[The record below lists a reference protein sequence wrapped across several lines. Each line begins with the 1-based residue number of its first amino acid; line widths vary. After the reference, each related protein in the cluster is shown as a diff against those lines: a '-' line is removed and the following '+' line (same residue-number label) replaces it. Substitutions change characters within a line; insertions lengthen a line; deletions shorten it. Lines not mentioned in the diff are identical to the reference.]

1 MLLNAQGNSKGKI
14 GVFIEEHFDMTEYR
28 LFNRR
33 FPAAGYELEY
43 ISTLWGNTSLQ
54 YGSNPD
60 NGWVEEHLTV
70 SKDVKDVNVS
80 EYKGFI
86 LIGAYATDRLRYTV
100 KPEKGKPNDAPA
112 VELARKIMSTPGI
125 KLGTICHSLWLLC
138 ADRSLLEGR
147 KVTCAHNILCDVENA
162 GGEVQYGDD
171 GTVGSVVDGDLISA
185 KHPAFTDELIDI
197 FLKEIEATW
206 TEG

>member
-80 EYKGFI
+80 EYKGFL

-197 FLKEIEATW
+197 FLKEIEAT
-206 TEG
+206 

>member
-1 MLLNAQGNSKGKI
+1 MLLSAHGNSKGKI
-14 GVFIEEHFDMTEYR
+14 GVFIEDHFDMTEYR

-33 FPAAGYELEY
+33 FPAAGYDLQY
-43 ISTLWGNTSLQ
+43 ISNLWGNPTLQ
-54 YGSNPD
+54 FGSNPD
-60 NGWVEEHLTV
+60 NGWVEELLTV
-70 SKDVKDVNVS
+70 STDVKDVKPS
-80 EYKGFI
+80 DYKGFL

-112 VELARKIMSTPGI
+112 VELMRKICATPGV
-125 KLGTICHSLWLLC
+125 KVGTICHSLWLMC
-138 ADRSLLEGR
+138 ADRSLLEGK

-162 GGEVQYGDD
+162 GGLVQYGDD

-197 FLKEIEATW
+197 FLKEIEKS
-206 TEG
+206 

>member
-43 ISTLWGNTSLQ
+43 ISTLWGNASLQ

-80 EYKGFI
+80 EYKGFL

-197 FLKEIEATW
+197 FLKEIEAT
-206 TEG
+206 

>member
-1 MLLNAQGNSKGKI
+1 MLLSAHGNSKGKI
-14 GVFIEEHFDMTEYR
+14 GVFIEDHFDMTEYR

-33 FPAAGYELEY
+33 FPAAGYDVEY
-43 ISTLWGNTSLQ
+43 ISNLWGNPTLQ
-54 YGSNPD
+54 FGSNPD
-60 NGWVEEHLTV
+60 NGWVEEHLIV
-70 SKDVKDVNVS
+70 SKDVKDVNPSDYV
-80 EYKGFI
+80 GFL

-112 VELARKIMSTPGI
+112 VELLRKIVATPGV
-125 KLGTICHSLWLLC
+125 KLGTICHSLWLMC
-138 ADRSLLEGR
+138 ADRSLLEGK

-162 GGEVQYGDD
+162 GGLVQYGDD

-197 FLKEIEATW
+197 YLKEIEKS
-206 TEG
+206 

>member
-1 MLLNAQGNSKGKI
+1 MLLSAHGNSKGKI
-14 GVFIEEHFDMTEYR
+14 GVFIEDHFDMTEYR

-33 FPAAGYELEY
+33 FPAAGYDLQY
-43 ISTLWGNTSLQ
+43 ISNLWGNPTLQ
-54 YGSNPD
+54 FGSNPD

-70 SKDVKDVNVS
+70 STDVKDVKPS
-80 EYKGFI
+80 DYKGFL

-112 VELARKIMSTPGI
+112 VELMRKICATPGV
-125 KLGTICHSLWLLC
+125 KVGTICHSLRLMC
-138 ADRSLLEGR
+138 ADRCLLDV
-147 KVTCAHNILCDVENA
+147 KQVTCAHNILCDVENA
-162 GGEVQYGDD
+162 GGLVQYGDD

-197 FLKEIEATW
+197 FLKEIEKS
-206 TEG
+206 